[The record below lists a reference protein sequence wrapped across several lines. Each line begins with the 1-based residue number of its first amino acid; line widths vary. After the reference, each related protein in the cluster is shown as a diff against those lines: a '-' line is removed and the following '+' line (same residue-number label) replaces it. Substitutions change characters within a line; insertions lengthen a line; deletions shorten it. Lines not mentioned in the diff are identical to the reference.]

1 MGLSASQGR
10 LLLLTARRSDL
21 EFRAQQISQ
30 KRLILSQQLE
40 EISMEY
46 ENATSNRQMKIGL
59 YTANGSDNEFGTK
72 YVNLTY
78 ANLML
83 GTLRSGMD
91 PLNTGV
97 QAGDNLVIPED
108 YISESYFRL
117 VDPDGAI
124 VISDV
129 SMIPETIKKTETT
142 SYETAQD
149 NFGAY
154 CPETKVNDDTPQKG
168 PYYGLIPETNKTEG
182 MLSKFLE
189 DNGMTTEELKN
200 LKYDPGKGVFAIND
214 KTGTPC
220 YFTLDGESIEGKEG
234 YENYNFPKD
243 TPETI
248 NFVKEEKDIPESKT
262 TETKTYNLDDT
273 EISEGRDGKVTVE
286 FKNGDDTIT
295 YTYFIDPALNSGGTD
310 VAGSKTSPN
319 YLQDCLRNGKYLLE
333 KGGVSQDT
341 KNFEWHSIS
350 WDAVAAISDSYYTED
365 DDAAKAKYDRLQAQ
379 IQAQDKKL
387 ELELDN
393 IETQRQAVTTE
404 VESVE
409 KVIQENIEGSFNV
422 FG

>member
-59 YTANGSDNEFGTK
+59 YTGNGSDNEFGTK

-83 GTLRSGMD
+83 GTLNSGMD

-97 QAGDNLVIPED
+97 QAGEKLVTPED

-124 VISDV
+124 VIPDV
-129 SMIPETIKKTETT
+129 SMIPKTITETKT
-142 SYETAQD
+142 TENPAQLVEH
-149 NFGAY
+149 NAY
-154 CPETKVNDDTPQKG
+154 LQKIKDKDG
-168 PYYGLIPETNKTEG
+168 NETNT
-182 MLSKFLE
+182 
-189 DNGMTTEELKN
+189 
-200 LKYDPGKGVFAIND
+200 YYAI
-214 KTGTPC
+214 
-220 YFTLDGESIEGKEG
+220 
-234 YENYNFPKD
+234 
-243 TPETI
+243 TPETDKDKDGTLAKFLSENNMDI
-248 NFVKEEKDIPESKT
+248 SELTDLEYDPNLGVFKINDEHNTPHYFKLDGTEYDNEKETAKFTAGEIALNFVKEEGDIPKT
-262 TETKTYNLDDT
+262 KITETKTYNLDDT
-273 EISEGRDGKVTVE
+273 EISEGQDGKVTAE
-286 FKNGDDTIT
+286 FKNEKGGTIT

-409 KVIQENIEGSFNV
+409 KVIQENIEGSFNA